1 MARQARTRATELR
14 ARVLSELNLSVIP
27 VAVCAVRPCVS
38 CGRHVGLLFW
48 KRRRSVM
55 LRAAFHMLRVAI
67 HMLCCALHFACC
79 ALHSTC
85 CALHS
90 TCCVLHLI
98 CCALHS
104 ACCTLHFTCCALHFI
119 CCALLVS
126 FGSPGVALLL
136 EAACST
142 CALRT
147 PAAASPMTGER
158 RRRPVEARREA
169 RVDGSEASEQWRC
182 GGRRPTVRGTALS
195 VHLPG
200 PARLD
205 SALNTALGHA
215 ACKPVEPL
223 RSGIA
228 VAAEPSAFHDQQC
241 WGG

>member
-1 MARQARTRATELR
+1 MPHLHSDWAEWSVARQARTRATELR

-27 VAVCAVRPCVS
+27 VAVCAVLPCVS

-85 CALHS
+85 C
-90 TCCVLHLI
+90 VLHLI

-104 ACCTLHFTCCALHFI
+104 ACCALHFT

-147 PAAASPMTGER
+147 PAAAR
-158 RRRPVEARREA
+158 R
-169 RVDGSEASEQWRC
+169 
-182 GGRRPTVRGTALS
+182 
-195 VHLPG
+195 
-200 PARLD
+200 
-205 SALNTALGHA
+205 
-215 ACKPVEPL
+215 
-223 RSGIA
+223 
-228 VAAEPSAFHDQQC
+228 
-241 WGG
+241 